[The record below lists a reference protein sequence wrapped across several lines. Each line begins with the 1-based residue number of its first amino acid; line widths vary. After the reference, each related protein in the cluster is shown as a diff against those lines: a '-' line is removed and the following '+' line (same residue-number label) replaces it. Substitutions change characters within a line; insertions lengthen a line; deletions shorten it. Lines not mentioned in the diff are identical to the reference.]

1 MGLRESGR
9 SYGLGW
15 SLEPGG
21 GGALRRERAGSE
33 ESRVVGSRG
42 LVGKL
47 GVREEAVFVKE
58 REEFATKQS
67 SYWAA
72 RLVLLPARF
81 LLLTQMG
88 LMMHGPRF
96 V

>member
-1 MGLRESGR
+1 
-9 SYGLGW
+9 
-15 SLEPGG
+15 
-21 GGALRRERAGSE
+21 
-33 ESRVVGSRG
+33 
-42 LVGKL
+42 
-47 GVREEAVFVKE
+47 VREEAVFVKE

-88 LMMHGPRF
+88 FDVLRARMDRPFYGF
-96 V
+96 